1 MPTAK
6 TSKRIPKWLT
16 AKGFDKVPKFYKE
29 LGFFA
34 AKDYLRMTKGGKST
48 KHWTLPYGDYKFV
61 FFETISRAKV
71 AARLKSV
78 RKANPGEKYPY
89 DPVLNMW
96 SLNKPLNYEF
106 RR

>member
-1 MPTAK
+1 MANN
-6 TSKRIPKWLT
+6 KRIPKWLL
-16 AKGFDKVPKFYKE
+16 AKGYNKVPKFYKE
-29 LGFFA
+29 LGFDA
-34 AKDYLRMTKGGKST
+34 AESYLRMKSKGKST

-61 FFETISRAKV
+61 FFDCISPIKV
-71 AARLKSV
+71 REHIRYMRSNTAER
-78 RKANPGEKYPY
+78 YPW

>member
-1 MPTAK
+1 MPAAK
-6 TSKRIPKWLT
+6 TTKRVPRWLT
-16 AKGFDKVPKFYKE
+16 AKGYDKVPKFYKE
-29 LGFFA
+29 LGLEA
-34 AKDYLRMTKGGKST
+34 ADHYLHNAKKGKST

-61 FFETISRAKV
+61 FFEDISRAKV

-78 RKANPGEKYPY
+78 RRANPGEKYPY

-96 SLNKPLNYEF
+96 SLNKPLNYEY